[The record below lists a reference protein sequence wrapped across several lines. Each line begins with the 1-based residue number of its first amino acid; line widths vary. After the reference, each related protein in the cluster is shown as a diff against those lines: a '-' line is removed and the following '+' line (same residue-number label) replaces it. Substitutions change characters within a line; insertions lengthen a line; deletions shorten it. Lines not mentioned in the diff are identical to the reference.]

1 MARHNFRKL
10 TIWQDGIAFVSDNYK
25 LTKTFPKTEQF
36 NLISQMNRSAVSIPS
51 NISEG
56 SSKSSDKHFKVF
68 LENSLGS
75 AFEWETQLEIAKN
88 EDFVTEENYDDL
100 INKVQS
106 LQRRIGKF
114 IDRLDASKF

>member
-10 TIWQDGIAFVSDNYK
+10 EIWKDGVSFVSDTYK
-25 LTKTFPKTEQF
+25 MTSSFPANERF
-36 NLISQMNRSAVSIPS
+36 NLISQMNRCAVSIPS

-56 SSKSSDKHFKVF
+56 TAKSSDKHFKIY

-75 AFEWETQLEIAKN
+75 AYELETQLEIAKN
-88 EDFVTEENYDDL
+88 ENFVNEENYTDL
-100 INKVQS
+100 LNKIQS

-114 IDRLDASKF
+114 IDRLS

>member
-1 MARHNFRKL
+1 MPRHNFRKL
-10 TIWQDGIAFVSDNYK
+10 TIWKVGILFVADNYK
-25 LTKTFPKTEQF
+25 LTKTFPVDERF

-56 SSKSSDKHFKVF
+56 SAKSSDKHFKIF

-75 AFEWETQLEIAKN
+75 VYEWETHLEIAKN
-88 EDFVTEENYDDL
+88 ENYLDDNHYLDL

-106 LQRRIGKF
+106 LQMRIGKF
-114 IDRLDASKF
+114 IDRFQ